1 MIGEKHELRD
11 SMSLE
16 EATVSNMWQMA
27 AVVDVLERKGLCT
40 KQDLYDIITEF
51 RRKNPHAS
59 IPETASLERY
69 LFNETENKI
78 IDDLLE
84 LLKKPGLTSHQS
96 VNLLEQLGRIC
107 LSQPTRVFPQP
118 AWLIGSFVV
127 EPNLPVCQNF
137 PTQCLSGQDQPG
149 RLDRAPV
156 TIHHLHPRI

>member
-1 MIGEKHELRD
+1 MIEEKHELRD

-16 EATVSNMWQMA
+16 ETTVSNMWEMA
-27 AVVDVLERKGLCT
+27 AIVDVLERKGLCT

-59 IPETASLERY
+59 IPETASLEPY
-69 LFNETENKI
+69 LLNETENKI

-84 LLKKPGLTSHQS
+84 LLKKHGLTSHQS
-96 VNLLEQLGRIC
+96 VNLLELLGRIW

-118 AWLIGSFVV
+118 AWLLGSVV

-137 PTQCLSGQDQPG
+137 SPQTFAGQDQPG
-149 RLDRAPV
+149 RLDRAPL
-156 TIHHLHPRI
+156 TIHHLQPRI